1 MECVGIY
8 ENETDLREK
17 VEYYLE
23 RPELRKQMAAK
34 GQKLVREKH
43 SFQQRIDFVIQS
55 LKELQ

>member
-1 MECVGIY
+1 MGIY

-23 RPELRKQMAAK
+23 RPELRKQMAAE